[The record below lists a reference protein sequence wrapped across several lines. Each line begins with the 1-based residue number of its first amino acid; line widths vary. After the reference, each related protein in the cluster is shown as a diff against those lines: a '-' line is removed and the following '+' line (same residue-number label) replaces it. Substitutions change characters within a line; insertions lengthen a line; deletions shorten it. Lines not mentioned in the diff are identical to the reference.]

1 MNKSMKKT
9 MEEEKKSFMDN
20 AKGFLS
26 SWKDDYTKKNKDILE
41 RKKIRDEEAE
51 AMKKKMKETFDEVK
65 TELSG
70 KAKDIAEVVNKEL
83 AEFSEA
89 IKKGSAEISQQL
101 ELEKHLEQL
110 NFFLKD
116 AGSKGVEKFKDL
128 SEEVKNKVKEFKSRE
143 NQNNEMDNI
152 KNKAENLNTQNI
164 DDLNKEANKL
174 FDDLENKTD

>member
-1 MNKSMKKT
+1 

-26 SWKDDYTKKNKDILE
+26 SWKDDYTKKNKDILD
-41 RKKIRDEEAE
+41 RKKKRDEDAE
-51 AMKKKMKETFDEVK
+51 AMKEKMKETFEEIK

-89 IKKGSAEISQQL
+89 VKKGSAELSQQL

-116 AGSKGVEKFKDL
+116 AGSKGVEKFKQL
-128 SEEVKNKVKEFKSRE
+128 SEEVK
-143 NQNNEMDNI
+143 
-152 KNKAENLNTQNI
+152 KN
-164 DDLNKEANKL
+164 DYS
-174 FDDLENKTD
+174 

>member
-1 MNKSMKKT
+1 

-26 SWKDDYTKKNKDILE
+26 SWKDDYTEKNKDILE
-41 RKKIRDEEAE
+41 RKKKRDEEAE
-51 AMKKKMKETFDEVK
+51 AMKKKMKETFEEIK

-89 IKKGSAEISQQL
+89 VKKGSAELSQQL

-110 NFFLKD
+110 GFFLKD
-116 AGSKGVEKFKDL
+116 AGSKGVEKFKQL
-128 SEEVKNKVKEFKSRE
+128 SEEVKKTVKEFNTKE
-143 NQNNEMDNI
+143 NQDKEMNDI
-152 KNKAENLNTQNI
+152 KNKAENSDIKSI
-164 DDLNKEANKL
+164 DDLTNEANQL
-174 FDDLENKTD
+174 FDDLENKQE